1 MKTSLHLIF
10 ATALVIVFS
19 VNVSAQENVALI
31 EDFETG
37 KAMPDQWRSGAS
49 ISGVEYVYYKNNSK
63 SGERSLSLQKSAKRY
78 FPIAQWFR
86 KFDYDSKLNAIK
98 IASQVKAE
106 NATKAKVDVSFLD
119 SAGKS
124 LGHHWTIYIGAKGGG
139 DPVTHDWKERSGV
152 AAIPSDTAEIVI
164 ALQIYGPGKVWID
177 DLEATYVESNDTEEE
192 KDEKEE
198 GAKLDNLVEIDIDK
212 DKGQYLHV
220 PARNETAP
228 EAGYGLLVVLPGG
241 NGSADFHPFVSRIHA
256 NSLGDDFVLAQPIAK
271 KWTDDQQIVWP
282 TKKLKVKKMGY
293 TTEKL
298 IKAVVKDV
306 GEKTTIDPKRVYL
319 MGWSSGGPAV
329 YASLMKTKSPAV
341 GGIAAMSVYKP
352 ELLPKPKNAR
362 GRSIYILHS
371 PDDRVCPYWM
381 AKKGH
386 DALTEAKV
394 RTTLAEYEGGHGWQ
408 GDVFGNIKAGV
419 DWLEEGAKSD
429 ADEE

>member
-1 MKTSLHLIF
+1 M
-10 ATALVIVFS
+10 
-19 VNVSAQENVALI
+19 
-31 EDFETG
+31 
-37 KAMPDQWRSGAS
+37 
-49 ISGVEYVYYKNNSK
+49 
-63 SGERSLSLQKSAKRY
+63 
-78 FPIAQWFR
+78 
-86 KFDYDSKLNAIK
+86 
-98 IASQVKAE
+98 
-106 NATKAKVDVSFLD
+106 
-119 SAGKS
+119 
-124 LGHHWTIYIGAKGGG
+124 
-139 DPVTHDWKERSGV
+139 
-152 AAIPSDTAEIVI
+152 
-164 ALQIYGPGKVWID
+164 
-177 DLEATYVESNDTEEE
+177 
-192 KDEKEE
+192 
-198 GAKLDNLVEIDIDK
+198 
-212 DKGQYLHV
+212 
-220 PARNETAP
+220 
-228 EAGYGLLVVLPGG
+228 VVLPGG

-329 YASLMKTKSPAV
+329 YASLMKTKFPAV

-408 GDVFGNIKAGV
+408 GDVFGNIKAGGIGWKRARNRMLMKNNSQRW
-419 DWLEEGAKSD
+419 DSYSSFI
-429 ADEE
+429 